1 MQVEEAGGSEG
12 RTVRVRIGVSTPTR
26 KGADFLQVS
35 HGENPEQ
42 TVNRGSVYNGSFI
55 TTGVLGPGN
64 RYGPCAELSSGSY
77 DRALAGACVMLE
89 RRAVKV
95 ACVVLRG
102 LGEGDLAWLPGGS
115 RRIWTVPA
123 D

>member
-1 MQVEEAGGSEG
+1 M
-12 RTVRVRIGVSTPTR
+12 VRIGVSAPTR

-42 TVNRGSVYNGSFI
+42 TVNRGSVYNESPRA
-55 TTGVLGPGN
+55 TGVLGPDN
-64 RYGPCAELSSGSY
+64 RYGPCAELSSGSD
-77 DRALAGACVMLE
+77 DRACSWACVRLE

-102 LGEGDLAWLPGGS
+102 LGGCEPTWLPGAVCAS
-115 RRIWTVPA
+115 VTI
-123 D
+123 

>member
-1 MQVEEAGGSEG
+1 VQVEDAGGSEG
-12 RTVRVRIGVSTPTR
+12 RTVMVRIGVSAPTR

-35 HGENPEQ
+35 HGENTEQ
-42 TVNRGSVYNGSFI
+42 TVNRGSVYNESPRA
-55 TTGVLGPGN
+55 TGVLGPGH
-64 RYGPCAELSSGSY
+64 RYGPCAELSSGSD
-77 DRALAGACVMLE
+77 DRACSWACVRLE